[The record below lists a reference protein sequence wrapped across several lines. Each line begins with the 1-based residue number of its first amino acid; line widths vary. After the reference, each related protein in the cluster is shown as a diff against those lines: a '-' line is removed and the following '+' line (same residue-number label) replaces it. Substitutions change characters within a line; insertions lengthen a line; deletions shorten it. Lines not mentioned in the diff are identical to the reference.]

1 MLFSQH
7 RFWFSADEPA
17 TLVTKTTYH
26 PTNKSTSGEDELT
39 PTATPTVN
47 EPPHPAIQKPFKLR
61 LDLSPKIRQRSK
73 IGAKINGDDHNNVTR
88 NGAVNLDSE
97 GDQDKILDNGDVDE
111 DGDDVDVVD
120 ETHKDGDNDDVDGD
134 FSASACCVTS
144 SPSPESDLSGS
155 VLKRCV
161 SDSGH
166 EGDIS
171 DVDLSEDPFSSTE
184 RLHSRQNTMDDE
196 VECVAH
202 SSALYCDNRED
213 DGRSGTSS

>member
-1 MLFSQH
+1 M
-7 RFWFSADEPA
+7 
-17 TLVTKTTYH
+17 
-26 PTNKSTSGEDELT
+26 
-39 PTATPTVN
+39 
-47 EPPHPAIQKPFKLR
+47 
-61 LDLSPKIRQRSK
+61 
-73 IGAKINGDDHNNVTR
+73 TR

-97 GDQDKILDNGDVDE
+97 GDQEKDKILDNGDVNVDV
-111 DGDDVDVVD
+111 DDDDVVV
-120 ETHKDGDNDDVDGD
+120 ETHKDDDNDDVNVDGD

-155 VLKRCV
+155 LSKRCI

-184 RLHSRQNTMDDE
+184 RLHSRRNTVEDE
-196 VECVAH
+196 AEKVAH
-202 SSALYCDNRED
+202 SSALKYCDNKED